1 MDNKRTKRIA
11 KELQKEI
18 SAILATEIKDP
29 RINSLISVTDVDLTN
44 DLEQAKVYISSLG
57 DLDEKEDILD
67 GLKNASGFIKRE
79 LGIRLK
85 LRNIP
90 ELVFKIDDSIE
101 RGIYMDQ
108 LISKVLKED
117 EEKRKKYG
125 NDEEWFRNI

>member
-1 MDNKRTKRIA
+1 MDNKRTKRIE

-18 SAILATEIKDP
+18 SSILATEIKDP
-29 RINSLISVTDVDLTN
+29 RINSLVSVTDIDLTN

-57 DLDEKEDILD
+57 DEDEKEEIIE

-90 ELVFKIDDSIE
+90 ELIFKIDNSIE
-101 RGIYMDQ
+101 RGIYMDN
-108 LISKVLKED
+108 LISRVIQED

-125 NDEEWFRNI
+125 NDEE

>member
-1 MDNKRTKRIA
+1 MDNKRTKRIE

-18 SAILATEIKDP
+18 SLILSTEIKDP
-29 RINSLISVTDVDLTN
+29 RINSLVSVTAIDLTK

-57 DLDEKEDILD
+57 DEEEKDEIIE

-90 ELVFKIDDSIE
+90 ELIFKIDNSIE
-101 RGIYMDQ
+101 RGIYMDN
-108 LISKVLKED
+108 LISRVMKED
-117 EEKRKKYG
+117 EEKRKLYG
-125 NDEEWFRNI
+125 NDEE

>member
-1 MDNKRTKRIA
+1 MDNKRTKRIE

-29 RINSLISVTDVDLTN
+29 RIDSLVSITDIDLTN
-44 DLEQAKVYISSLG
+44 DLEQAKVYVSSLG
-57 DLDEKEDILD
+57 DEDKKEEILE
-67 GLKNASGFIKRE
+67 GLRNASGFIKRE

-90 ELVFKIDDSIE
+90 ELIFKIDNSIE
-101 RGIYMDQ
+101 RGIYMDN
-108 LISKVLKED
+108 LISKVIKED

-125 NDEEWFRNI
+125 NDEKQS

>member
-125 NDEEWFRNI
+125 NDEE

>member
-1 MDNKRTKRIA
+1 MDNKRTRRIA

-29 RINSLISVTDVDLTN
+29 RINSLISVTDVDLTK

-57 DLDEKEDILD
+57 DEEDKEDILE
-67 GLKNASGFIKRE
+67 GLRNASGFIKRE

-90 ELVFKIDDSIE
+90 DLIFKTDDSIE
-101 RGIYMDQ
+101 RGIYMDN

-125 NDEEWFRNI
+125 NDE

>member
-1 MDNKRTKRIA
+1 MDNKRTKRIE

-18 SAILATEIKDP
+18 SLILSTEIKDP
-29 RINSLISVTDVDLTN
+29 RINSLVSVTAVDLTN

-57 DLDEKEDILD
+57 DEEEKDEIIE

-90 ELVFKIDDSIE
+90 ELIFKIDNSIE
-101 RGIYMDQ
+101 RGIYMDN
-108 LISKVLKED
+108 LISRVMKED
-117 EEKRKKYG
+117 EEKRKLYG
-125 NDEEWFRNI
+125 NDEE